1 MSAQQ
6 VITGIYIRVA
16 GDVVLSGRELFG
28 VFTERST
35 LTGQEIIVVD
45 TLTLRDFSLA

>member
-1 MSAQQ
+1 LSAQQ

-16 GDVVLSGRELFG
+16 GDVVSSGRELFG

-35 LTGQEIIVVD
+35 LTGQEIIVIG
-45 TLTLRDFSLA
+45 TLALLKFSLA